1 MGVGGSYFVDDGL
14 FVFNADVESLR
25 DVAGRRRGGG
35 LRGDGDGG
43 GEFRVPIDIRFGL
56 G

>member
-1 MGVGGSYFVDDGL
+1 MGVAGSYFVDDGL
-14 FVFNADVESLR
+14 FVFNADVESLG

-43 GEFRVPIDIRFGL
+43 GKLRVPIDIRFGL